1 MPPQQART
9 EAATAAAE
17 CFDIRSLTEVMARTL
32 PQAGLDRM
40 TSEKVEEVMA
50 VAALTAHI

>member
-1 MPPQQART
+1 MSPQQART

-17 CFDIRSLTEVMARTL
+17 RFDIRPLTEVMARTL

-40 TSEKVEEVMA
+40 TSEQVEEVMA
-50 VAALTAHI
+50 VTALTAHI